1 MLVLWV
7 ENIWFLIFQQERR
20 VIPGG
25 ISVEDV
31 VVGQGKMAKNGQKVS
46 RVLYYCKHQKMFIW
60 SVIAATSHSTPSVFS
75 ILDS

>member
-7 ENIWFLIFQQERR
+7 ENIWFLIFQHERR

-46 RVLYYCKHQKMFIW
+46 RVLYYSKHQKMFI
-60 SVIAATSHSTPSVFS
+60 
-75 ILDS
+75 